1 MKIQKE
7 HEITNFEDLRIKKAE
22 LQKKAR
28 KKEKKI
34 RKKINKL
41 TSKTTVPMV
50 YDELLSEFELQTG
63 LMQMLPYILKYGGH
77 ITHLKIFD
85 GIRNT
90 PWKRFAVMM
99 AGAFG
104 TGLYTYYHL
113 TKKAEQKQ
121 KHQKQQKTHNKEEK
135 QQKKENQNG
144 DLFI

>member
-7 HEITNFEDLRIKKAE
+7 HNIENFEDLRAKKAE

-34 RKKINKL
+34 RKRINKL
-41 TSKTTVPMV
+41 KSKTTVPMV

-104 TGLYTYYHL
+104 TGLYTYYQL
-113 TKKAEQKQ
+113 TKKEEQKQ
-121 KHQKQQKTHNKEEK
+121 KKQQRRTKTEKESP
-135 QQKKENQNG
+135 KKETPNG
-144 DLFI
+144 NLFI

>member
-7 HEITNFEDLRIKKAE
+7 HNIENFEDLRAKKAE
-22 LQKKAR
+22 LQKKVR

-41 TSKTTVPMV
+41 KSKTTVPMV

-113 TKKAEQKQ
+113 TKKEEQKQ
-121 KHQKQQKTHNKEEK
+121 K
-135 QQKKENQNG
+135 KKESKIKTEKVKSSKKETPNG

>member
-7 HEITNFEDLRIKKAE
+7 HEITNFEDLRAKKAE

-85 GIRNT
+85 SIRNT
-90 PWKRFAVMM
+90 PWKRFAIMM

-104 TGLYTYYHL
+104 TGLYTYYNL

-121 KHQKQQKTHNKEEK
+121 QKNHPKEEK
-135 QQKKENQNG
+135 KGDQEKKENPNG
-144 DLFI
+144 NLFI

>member
-7 HEITNFEDLRIKKAE
+7 HEITNFEDLRAKKAE

-41 TSKTTVPMV
+41 TSESSVPII
-50 YDELLSEFELQTG
+50 YNELLSEFELQTG
-63 LMQMLPYILKYGGH
+63 LMQMLPYILKYGGY
-77 ITHLKIFD
+77 ITQLKIFD
-85 GIRNT
+85 KIRNT

-113 TKKAEQKQ
+113 TKNQENKQEKKQKPNNKEQKPA
-121 KHQKQQKTHNKEEK
+121 
-135 QQKKENQNG
+135 KKETPNG
-144 DLFI
+144 GLFI

>member
-7 HEITNFEDLRIKKAE
+7 HNIENFEDLGAKKAE
-22 LQKKAR
+22 LQRKAR

-41 TSKTTVPMV
+41 KSKTTAPIV
-50 YDELLSEFELQTG
+50 YDELLSEFELQNA

-90 PWKRFAVMM
+90 PWKRFAIMM

-104 TGLYTYYHL
+104 TGLYTYYQL
-113 TKKAEQKQ
+113 TKNEEQKQ
-121 KHQKQQKTHNKEEK
+121 KKQQKRTKTNEK
-135 QQKKENQNG
+135 LFKKETPNEN
-144 DLFI
+144 LFV